1 MRESGFKCACQKW
14 QHAAPRPIHKNKFTV
29 VVQCSCT
36 AAASACGRS
45 GPGTAVSSLQP
56 MLLEYLPAC
65 RRLGPLHL
73 KDAKKKRRSCV
84 FFFFFCLQGI
94 DRGDLIERGRCRSKV
109 PRIAAASTFNR
120 VRCRQE
126 ISRTRFSPGPPIG
139 SVSTPAELSLTF
151 SNASKEFYCSI

>member
-94 DRGDLIERGRCRSKV
+94 DRGGSNREGTVQIKSPTHCCSVNFQSCPLQTRNLQDKILSWSSDWISKYTSRVISTLFQRIER
-109 PRIAAASTFNR
+109 I
-120 VRCRQE
+120 
-126 ISRTRFSPGPPIG
+126 
-139 SVSTPAELSLTF
+139 LL
-151 SNASKEFYCSI
+151 